1 MLTIN
6 YRKINK
12 RLIISIQVNYELMLK
27 RKNVFAGIWLG
38 SAARLITGFRSHPD
52 SGVLSMGKLA

>member
-27 RKNVFAGIWLG
+27 RKILFAGIWPG
-38 SAARLITGFRSHPD
+38 GAARLITGFRSHPD
-52 SGVLSMGKLA
+52 SGVLFMGKLA